1 MTSVKVKFLPSA
13 TEPREG
19 TVHYQLTKGTDK
31 RLIPSG
37 HMAMV
42 SEWKRGRLL
51 SSVPCTD
58 SNKSAEAKRHLISSD
73 LRLLGAIIARFNTS
87 KPRYSLEEVEDEFS
101 NAKAERSLFHF
112 MDSLIGNF
120 RHNERMRT
128 SETYLAAR
136 NSFRR
141 FLTSRGTGKDIPLD
155 SITGALMEEYE
166 TWLRRSGVIPNTVSF
181 YMRVLRATYNRA
193 VDIDLVTD
201 ARPFRH
207 VYTGVDK
214 TVKRALAIGTVRK
227 IRHLELIPSS
237 VEDFARDMFM
247 LSFYLRGMSFID
259 MSFLRR
265 TDLRNGYLS
274 YRRRK
279 TGQLLTIKWT
289 AEMQQ
294 IVDKYPQRSPKYLL
308 PIISQ
313 NVHNERCAYRNAA
326 YNINRTLKKIA
337 TMVGAGI
344 PLTMYVARHT
354 WASIARYK
362 GVPIRVISEG
372 LGHDSESTTQIYLS
386 TLDSTAVD
394 KANSLIISLI

>member
-1 MTSVKVKFLPSA
+1 
-13 TEPREG
+13 
-19 TVHYQLTKGTDK
+19 
-31 RLIPSG
+31 
-37 HMAMV
+37 
-42 SEWKRGRLL
+42 
-51 SSVPCTD
+51 
-58 SNKSAEAKRHLISSD
+58 
-73 LRLLGAIIARFNTS
+73 
-87 KPRYSLEEVEDEFS
+87 
-101 NAKAERSLFHF
+101 
-112 MDSLIGNF
+112 
-120 RHNERMRT
+120 
-128 SETYLAAR
+128 
-136 NSFRR
+136 
-141 FLTSRGTGKDIPLD
+141 
-155 SITGALMEEYE
+155 
-166 TWLRRSGVIPNTVSF
+166 
-181 YMRVLRATYNRA
+181 
-193 VDIDLVTD
+193 
-201 ARPFRH
+201 
-207 VYTGVDK
+207 
-214 TVKRALAIGTVRK
+214 VRK

>member
-37 HMAMV
+37 HTVMV

-51 SSVPCTD
+51 SSVPCSD

-87 KPRYSLEEVEDEFS
+87 KPRYSLDEVEDEFGK
-101 NAKAERSLFHF
+101 AKAERSLFHF

-136 NSFRR
+136 NSFGR

-214 TVKRALAIGTVRK
+214 TVKRALTIGTVRK

-294 IVDKYPQRSPKYLL
+294 IVDKYP
-308 PIISQ
+308 
-313 NVHNERCAYRNAA
+313 
-326 YNINRTLKKIA
+326 
-337 TMVGAGI
+337 
-344 PLTMYVARHT
+344 
-354 WASIARYK
+354 
-362 GVPIRVISEG
+362 
-372 LGHDSESTTQIYLS
+372 
-386 TLDSTAVD
+386 
-394 KANSLIISLI
+394 